1 MRKLSKKA
9 VAVMLA
15 VGMMLSLPMSALA
28 AEENTPK
35 QEVVYIN
42 LNHDGSVS
50 DIYVVNIFDLDE
62 KGKIVDYGSYTALRD
77 MTSTAD
83 IGYDNGKVS
92 IDADKGKL
100 YYEGTLDSKVMPWKF
115 DIRYF
120 LDGREYDSSEI
131 AGKSGA
137 LKITMSVRKN
147 PDCSG
152 SFFEDYAL
160 QTSFTL
166 DTNQC
171 QNIVAEG
178 ATQANV
184 GKNRQLTY
192 TILPGNEEDIEIT
205 ADVTDFEMPS
215 VAINGVSLSLNV
227 EVDDEELMDQVYE
240 LLDGIQKLDDG
251 AGDIQDGVDEVQD
264 GVQNDLQDGV
274 TELDDGAG
282 QLHDGASDLR
292 DGGVDL
298 NDGAFDLKD
307 GMQQLDDGIR
317 KLDEGILQVDDA
329 LRELD
334 SNSSTLTN
342 GSAQVRKALHTIRDE
357 LEKIKVSA
365 DSIDELVK
373 SSAAIKAGID
383 QIAAGAAAAQ
393 GAVSYDAYA
402 KKIPVETL
410 KAGNQQAIEQ
420 LKQLQEKVEQL
431 DNLINLLGSIPVPLT
446 TEPAPTE
453 PVPELPNGVENG
465 GALNP
470 PATEEDGTPESGAE
484 ENGAPESGREETDHE
499 TEGETEITEGTES
512 GSGEDLSTEE
522 SSPETALQE
531 EGQFSESTDYQSGG
545 VPDGQ
550 TPSLNSAIPA
560 AIQALT
566 QIKGQ
571 LEAQV
576 KTLIT
581 LLEGNNAAI
590 AGTEIYLNTVNGEMG
605 KLVAGANTL
614 SEQYGKF
621 DAAIGQI
628 ATLLK
633 EMLPKVETLKA
644 GINTLTEQY
653 DLLDDGINQYTEGV
667 GKILEGYAQL
677 TDGASELMDGSKELR
692 DGSGDLYDGTKEMLE
707 GIVEFYDATGTL
719 KDGTGELNEGVADLL
734 AGIITL
740 NDGAVE
746 LKDGTGEMREK
757 TDGMDSKITDQI
769 DEMINSISGGDK
781 EVRSFVSEQNTN
793 IESVQFVIKTD
804 PIEKPEVEQEVVVE
818 EEKPSFW
825 QKLLRLF
832 GIGKEE

>member
-35 QEVVYIN
+35 QEVVYVN

-83 IGYDNGKVS
+83 IGYDNGKVT

-115 DIRYF
+115 DIHYF
-120 LDGREYDSSEI
+120 LDGKEYDSTEI

-152 SFFEDYAL
+152 SFFDDYAL

-171 QNIVAEG
+171 QNIVTEG

-184 GKNRQLTY
+184 GKDRQLTY
-192 TILPGNEEDIEIT
+192 TILPGKEEDIVIT
-205 ADVTDFEMPS
+205 ADVTDFEMPA

-282 QLHDGASDLR
+282 QLHDGASDLK
-292 DGGVDL
+292 DGGIDL

-307 GMQQLDDGIR
+307 GMKQLDDGIR
-317 KLDEGILQVDDA
+317 KLDDGILQVDEA

-342 GSAQVRKALHTIRDE
+342 GSAQVRTALHTIRDE
-357 LEKIKVSA
+357 LEKVKVSA

-373 SSAAIKAGID
+373 SSKAIKEGID
-383 QIAAGAAAAQ
+383 KIAVGAAEAQ
-393 GAVSYDAYA
+393 GAVSYEAYA
-402 KKIPVETL
+402 KKIPVETI
-410 KAGNQQAIEQ
+410 KAGNQQAIKQ

-453 PVPELPNGVENG
+453 TVPGLPNGVENG
-465 GALNP
+465 EVLNP
-470 PATEEDGTPESGAE
+470 PVTEDNSALESGTE
-484 ENGAPESGREETDHE
+484 ENGAPESESGETDHKTE
-499 TEGETEITEGTES
+499 EGETEITEGTES
-512 GSGEDLSTEE
+512 NSGEDLSTEE

-560 AIQALT
+560 AIQELT
-566 QIKGQ
+566 QIKRQ
-571 LEAQV
+571 LEEQA

-590 AGTEIYLNTVNGEMG
+590 AGTETYLNTVNAKMGE
-605 KLVAGANTL
+605 LVAGANTL

-621 DAAIGQI
+621 DAAIEQI

-633 EMLPKVETLKA
+633 GMLPQLETLKA

-667 GKILEGYAQL
+667 GKILEGYTQL
-677 TDGASELMDGSKELR
+677 TDGAAELVDGSKELR

-734 AGIITL
+734 TGIIAL

-757 TDGMDSKITDQI
+757 TDGMDTKITEPD
-769 DEMINSISGGDK
+769 
-781 EVRSFVSEQNTN
+781 
-793 IESVQFVIKTD
+793 
-804 PIEKPEVEQEVVVE
+804 
-818 EEKPSFW
+818 
-825 QKLLRLF
+825 
-832 GIGKEE
+832 